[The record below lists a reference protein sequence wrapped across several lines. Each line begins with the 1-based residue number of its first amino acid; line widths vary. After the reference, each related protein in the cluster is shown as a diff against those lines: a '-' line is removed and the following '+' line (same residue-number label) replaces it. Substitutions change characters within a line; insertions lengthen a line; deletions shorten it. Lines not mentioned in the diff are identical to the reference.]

1 MYTYMKCL
9 CLFLMIRRQPR
20 STRTDTLC
28 PYTTLFRSGG
38 SGRLGQAAATP
49 NGQNRR
55 GSTGRTRW
63 PVVNDGKAAQH
74 DDDVAWHRCGSRK
87 PALGQFLIHFDYGGK
102 CLAVRQAQPCHQ
114 LPEFCRWSHI
124 VPLRFHVRW
133 SAILTTKTAVCES
146 AGGSAEG

>member
-1 MYTYMKCL
+1 MRISDWSSDVCSSDL
-9 CLFLMIRRQPR
+9 AC
-20 STRTDTLC
+20 
-28 PYTTLFRSGG
+28 GG

-102 CLAVRQAQPCHQ
+102 CLAVRQAQPCPQ
-114 LPEFCRWSHI
+114 LPEFCLWSHI

-133 SAILTTKTAVCES
+133 SALLTTKTAVCES
-146 AGGSAEG
+146 AGGSEIGREHVWTPVPNAHLVCR